1 MATTTPVHTEA
12 DTRRLNRH
20 IARAQVATPLS
31 LLVFIVA
38 AVLAQTVAH
47 PTMREISDNY
57 LTVMTPLS
65 SIIGGY
71 WVR

>member
-1 MATTTPVHTEA
+1 M
-12 DTRRLNRH
+12 
-20 IARAQVATPLS
+20 QVATPLS

-38 AVLAQTVAH
+38 AVLGQTVAH

-71 WVR
+71 WTVLGCLLVGQ